1 MEAIDVARRAV
12 EVAGDKQATD
22 IVLLDVRGISNFADF
37 FVICSGESKRQ
48 IEAIRDD
55 IGQVLKKEGVS
66 PHHYEGTVDSGWLVL
81 DFGSIIVHIFA
92 PLEREYYQLD
102 RLWSKIAPVI
112 TIQ

>member
-1 MEAIDVARRAV
+1 MAS
-12 EVAGDKQATD
+12 DKQAND

-55 IGQVLKKEGVS
+55 IGQALKKEGVL
-66 PHHYEGTVDSGWLVL
+66 PHHYEGAVDSGWLVL
-81 DFGSIIVHIFA
+81 DFGSIVVHIFA
-92 PLEREYYQLD
+92 PPEREYYQLD
-102 RLWSKIAPVI
+102 RLWSKVAPVI

>member
-1 MEAIDVARRAV
+1 MASE
-12 EVAGDKQATD
+12 KQATD
-22 IVLLDVRGISNFADF
+22 IVLLDVRKICSFSDY

-55 IGQVLKKEGVS
+55 IGQALKKDGIL
-66 PHHYEGTVDSGWLVL
+66 PHHYEGTIDSGWLVL
-81 DFGSIIVHIFA
+81 DFGNIVVHIFA

-102 RLWSKIAPVI
+102 ELWGKTAPVI